1 MASTTAS
8 PFAFDPMALW
18 HDTIDRVNDAATPL
32 NRAYKSWRKAATKLV
47 HEAEANLPPALV
59 ESSNLAL
66 EWVAR
71 ARTEVEGMIENVRDR
86 VRLATCADV
95 DAVMTQLHDIAEHI
109 DMLERRLEKLAVAEV
124 TAAPK
129 ARRVVRR
136 KTVRRSRVA

>member
-1 MASTTAS
+1 MATTTAT

-18 HDTIDRVNDAATPL
+18 HDTMDRVNEAAPSL

-47 HEAEANLPPALV
+47 HEAEANLPPAIV

-71 ARTEVEGMIENVRDR
+71 ARTEVEGMIEGLRDR
-86 VRLATCADV
+86 VRFATCADV
-95 DAVMTQLHDIAEHI
+95 DAVMVQLHDISEHL
-109 DMLERRLEKLAVAEV
+109 DLLERRIEKLVAAEA

-129 ARRVVRR
+129 ARRAAARR
-136 KTVRRSRVA
+136 TVRRARA